1 MSLLVWGY
9 SRVPSR
15 DSDDCLFWDCAETL
29 AASEACPAAFIADA
43 RTRSATQPR
52 SSFDGSCCLR
62 NLEPPLN
69 DHFPSPKRQAVT
81 RRNSSEQ
88 FVPAHFNRGGPPKDA
103 AVDFHSSP

>member
-43 RTRSATQPR
+43 RTRSATQPQ
-52 SSFDGSCCLR
+52 SSFDGSSCLC
-62 NLEPPLN
+62 NLELPLN
-69 DHFPSPKRQAVT
+69 DHSQSPKRQAAT
-81 RRNSSEQ
+81 RRNSSQQ
-88 FVPAHFNRGGPPKDA
+88 FIPAHFNRAGLPKDA
-103 AVDFHSSP
+103 AMDFHSLP